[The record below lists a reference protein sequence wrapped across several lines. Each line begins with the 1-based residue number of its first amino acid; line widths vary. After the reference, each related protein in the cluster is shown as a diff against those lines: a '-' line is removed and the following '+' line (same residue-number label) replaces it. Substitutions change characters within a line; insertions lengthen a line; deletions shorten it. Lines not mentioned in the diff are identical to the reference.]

1 VAAQSK
7 SSLIWI
13 SLWTVY
19 IIWGSTYFAIAYVIE
34 TMPPLISMGIRFL
47 LAGILLSA
55 LVVARRGVQEF
66 RIPIPEIR
74 TSAVMG
80 FVLLGFSLGNVAV
93 SEKHVPSGVVA
104 LIIAALPLWI
114 AIFRTIAKDAP
125 SARGWLGVLV
135 GFAGVALLM
144 KPGSIASVSGED
156 SRTVVFSMFMVLIGN
171 IAWALGTYL
180 APRFPLPKNA
190 LVFTAIEMAAGG
202 ASLIVAGLVRGETFA
217 DFFDASPTSWIWFW
231 YLILFGS
238 IIAYT
243 AYQYLVANAPVALTA
258 TYAYVNPIAAVS
270 LGAIFRN
277 EIITREY
284 AIGGLIILLGVI
296 LVVSGERRSKRAD

>member
-1 VAAQSK
+1 M
-7 SSLIWI
+7 IWI

-47 LAGILLSA
+47 LAGILLST

-66 RIPIPEIR
+66 RIPFPEIR

-125 SARGWLGVLV
+125 SARGWFGVLV

-202 ASLIVAGLVRGETFA
+202 ASLIVAGLVRGETFD
-217 DFFDASPTSWIWFW
+217 DFFDASQTSWIWFW
-231 YLILFGS
+231 YLIIFGS

-296 LVVSGERRSKRAD
+296 LVVSGERRSKRAN